1 MASVTRDSQSV
12 GQLTEESGRSAAAAA
27 VRSCGLDPGSASLV
41 RMGSRAVFR
50 LAGQRVL
57 ARVAPRAHRDDAIRE
72 IEVAQWLHSAGV
84 PVDEPWPES
93 YVYEAGGLVVTLW
106 KARDGEWASTGELA
120 AVLKNLHEVPPDS
133 GPQLPRWD
141 PFPEMQSRLGRS
153 SALDGPERLK
163 LAARVDASER
173 QLRLASFPLRPGVIH
188 GDASV
193 GNIIRTETGELVMFD
208 LEGVSVGPTEWDLVI
223 TSVYQELG
231 WHTDDEYRSFVQV
244 YGFDVRQ
251 WDGYRALADAQKL
264 RMICWLAGKTA
275 ADSES
280 TTGELRRRI
289 ESIDRDGVEYEWQ
302 PL

>member
-1 MASVTRDSQSV
+1 
-12 GQLTEESGRSAAAAA
+12 
-27 VRSCGLDPGSASLV
+27 
-41 RMGSRAVFR
+41 
-50 LAGQRVL
+50 
-57 ARVAPRAHRDDAIRE
+57 
-72 IEVAQWLHSAGV
+72 
-84 PVDEPWPES
+84 
-93 YVYEAGGLVVTLW
+93 
-106 KARDGEWASTGELA
+106 
-120 AVLKNLHEVPPDS
+120 
-133 GPQLPRWD
+133 
-141 PFPEMQSRLGRS
+141 
-153 SALDGPERLK
+153 
-163 LAARVDASER
+163 
-173 QLRLASFPLRPGVIH
+173 
-188 GDASV
+188 
-193 GNIIRTETGELVMFD
+193 MFD